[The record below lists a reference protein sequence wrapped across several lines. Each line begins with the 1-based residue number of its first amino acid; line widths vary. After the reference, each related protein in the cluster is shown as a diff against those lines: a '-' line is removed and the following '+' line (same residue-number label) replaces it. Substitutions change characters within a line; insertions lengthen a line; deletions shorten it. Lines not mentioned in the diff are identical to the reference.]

1 MKFRTDRCAQFPGAR
16 RAPVGPGKLFPR
28 KFVGAGDRQASPR
41 PGGSKP
47 PPRTPSLEICLY
59 ATVSAPVPTPL
70 PQHLLPA
77 PKSVHRR
84 PAPVTL
90 ATVTVSRASAPSNPQ
105 PFGCQLLCH
114 HSYYCFKIQFRQFRG
129 SRDGGGFMGS
139 GANLPSPSNRRG
151 QDTWTAVATNEHA
164 PTQQMSWGHACCQ
177 LTKTAIN
184 LTFQI
189 CGSHAAWEPCDAQV
203 WLHSIWQAASGT
215 AVHVQVLLCSES
227 VSSLTGSEA
236 VTGFPYTH
244 LVSSHL
250 ERNSCITLQ
259 SLIYFVDTALW
270 LLQKWPQYSLF
281 FGWS

>member
-1 MKFRTDRCAQFPGAR
+1 MHTDANTSKQCSPGRPCQEVTDPHAHSEPPVCQVCAAKVGCWSSALQRSSVSGDLDRWVTGAR
-16 RAPVGPGKLFPR
+16 PRRA
-28 KFVGAGDRQASPR
+28 

-164 PTQQMSWGHACCQ
+164 PTQQMS
-177 LTKTAIN
+177 
-184 LTFQI
+184 
-189 CGSHAAWEPCDAQV
+189 
-203 WLHSIWQAASGT
+203 
-215 AVHVQVLLCSES
+215 
-227 VSSLTGSEA
+227 
-236 VTGFPYTH
+236 
-244 LVSSHL
+244 
-250 ERNSCITLQ
+250 
-259 SLIYFVDTALW
+259 
-270 LLQKWPQYSLF
+270 
-281 FGWS
+281 